1 MPGKVYLVGAGPGD
15 PGLLTLKG
23 KAALERAD
31 CVIYDFLANEALLRH
46 TRADCEK
53 IYVGKRAG
61 RHTMSQD
68 RINRLLID
76 KARQGL
82 CVVRLKGG
90 DPFIF
95 GRGGEE
101 AMELS
106 LAGIPFEVV
115 PGVSAGHAAPAYAG
129 IPLTHRDLASSAC
142 FITGH
147 EEPSDPDSSLATV
160 LEGSSVTS
168 KAETLVF
175 FMGAHTLSETT
186 ALLLKQ
192 GRDPSTPVAIIR
204 WGTTPNQEVVTGTLA
219 EVASKSNSIRPPA
232 LIVIGEVV
240 KLREKLRWFEDLP
253 LFGKRIVITRA
264 REQASP
270 LREAL
275 AERGAEVVE
284 VPTLEIHKPD
294 SWEPFDDA
302 IRRLEEFDFLLVTSV
317 NGVRNF
323 LYRLKAS
330 GRDARDLKGLE
341 IGAIG
346 PATAKEFES
355 AGVRVDFMPNEYRA
369 EGLLDALEGRE
380 LLGKAFL
387 IPRARVARDLVPQ
400 VLRERGAR
408 VEVIEA
414 YYTAAPEYKTEELE
428 ALLVPPP
435 DMITFT
441 SSSTAINFARL
452 PFSEKVRASLK
463 NAQNA
468 SIGPITSETLRNLGM
483 SVHVEAKV
491 STIPGLVQA
500 IEDSFRTPGS

>member
-23 KAALERAD
+23 KVALERAD

-142 FITGH
+142 FLTGH
-147 EEPSDPDSSLATV
+147 EEPSDPDSPLAKVMEDASITR
-160 LEGSSVTS
+160 
-168 KAETLVF
+168 KAQTLVF
-175 FMGAHTLSETT
+175 FMGARTLSEIA

-192 GRDPSTPVAIIR
+192 GCDPSIPAAVIR

-219 EVASKSNSIRPPA
+219 DIASKSASIQPPA
-232 LIVIGEVV
+232 LTVIGEVV
-240 KLREKLRWFEDLP
+240 RLREKLRWFERLP

-284 VPTLEIHKPD
+284 IPTIEIRNPD
-294 SWEPFDDA
+294 SWNPLDDA
-302 IRRLEEFDFLLVTSV
+302 IRRLEEFDFLLATSV

-323 LYRLKAS
+323 MARLKAC

-346 PATAKEFES
+346 PATTKEFES
-355 AGVRVDFMPNEYRA
+355 AGVRVDFMPSEYRA
-369 EGLLDALEGRE
+369 EGLLDVLEGRD
-380 LLGKAFL
+380 LTGKAFL
-387 IPRARVARDLVPQ
+387 IPRARIARDLVPQ
-400 VLRERGAR
+400 TLRERGAQ

-414 YYTAAPEYKTEELE
+414 YYTAAPEYKPEELE
-428 ALLVPPP
+428 ALLIPPP
-435 DMITFT
+435 DVVTFT
-441 SSSTAINFARL
+441 SSSTVMNFAKL
-452 PFSEKVRASLK
+452 PFSEKVRTGLK

-468 SIGPITSETLRNLGM
+468 SIGPVTSETLRNFGM
-483 SVHVEAKV
+483 NVNIEAKV
-491 STIPGLVQA
+491 STILGLVQA
-500 IEDSFRTPGS
+500 IEDSFRDPS